1 MNRKILIMGLPGSGK
16 TTLARHL
23 ALKIQAVHF
32 NADEVRS
39 QINRDLTFSLDDR
52 IEHARRMGWLCDQV
66 NKAGHWALAD
76 FVCPTVQTRQAF
88 GPAFVIYMN
97 TIQSGRFEDTNRM
110 FEPPQPGD
118 YHVKITDFASESHAD
133 YIANLLN
140 QHMLPNMFEV
150 N

>member
-39 QINRDLTFSLDDR
+39 QINRDLTFSLEDR
-52 IEHARRMGWLCDQV
+52 IEHARRMGWLCDRVTQ
-66 NKAGHWALAD
+66 AGHWALAD

-97 TIQSGRFEDTNRM
+97 TIKAGRFEDTNRM
-110 FEPPQPGD
+110 FEPPQLD
-118 YHVKITDFASESHAD
+118 EYHVKITDFASESHAD
-133 YIANLLN
+133 HIAHLL
-140 QHMLPNMFEV
+140 QQQVLPNMFEV